1 MFTSPNFTT
10 PNKVNNDNQG
20 VTKEVHDAFLNLFK
34 GPTNDN
40 VIGGIMQTPS
50 FFDNKHRI
58 RAEPLNNKPS
68 GETPNVQRD
77 AASSRIRDPFVF
89 SPIPNMPQSTC
100 SIFGVRG
107 ENNPHSPFNNRGS
120 NEKYTPKKSPITTEK
135 ILRQVAHAQNGQ
147 NQREGLGLFNQGSKM
162 SGIGQRITPG
172 QLLLNAQPQDYGTR
186 GEDYSK
192 IQSRGS
198 PKNGGSSTY
207 KLYQGKIN
215 TGFLQKFPAQPQNT
229 KAQHVDNGSN
239 HNFLKG
245 ITTTSPVPSKQHNV
259 INIFTQQVSCS
270 NFYQSCNGDSESKC
284 ANKRCE

>member
-1 MFTSPNFTT
+1 MIGKNTKFAPVGVINSGRIFHGKAQQQQNNQMIQPSGGMFTSPNFTT

-89 SPIPNMPQSTC
+89 SPIPNMPQSNC

-135 ILRQVAHAQNGQ
+135 ILR
-147 NQREGLGLFNQGSKM
+147 
-162 SGIGQRITPG
+162 
-172 QLLLNAQPQDYGTR
+172 
-186 GEDYSK
+186 
-192 IQSRGS
+192 
-198 PKNGGSSTY
+198 
-207 KLYQGKIN
+207 
-215 TGFLQKFPAQPQNT
+215 
-229 KAQHVDNGSN
+229 
-239 HNFLKG
+239 
-245 ITTTSPVPSKQHNV
+245 
-259 INIFTQQVSCS
+259 
-270 NFYQSCNGDSESKC
+270 
-284 ANKRCE
+284 